1 MNVSGIDVGYK
12 TVVVA
17 ISKNGKQGKQR
28 TFENTPTGHQEL
40 KKALHSARVTRVGLE
55 ATGVYHL
62 ELAVALHE
70 SNQFELMVINPKA
83 AKHYAMARITRSK
96 TDAADAAMLA
106 EFVEHMPF
114 EPWQCPDGSK
124 LALRTA
130 TRRLEALLKQQTQA
144 KNHLHASLQ
153 SQFSP
158 AFVIEDI
165 KFTVAQLG
173 RQIEAIQTHILSLI
187 EQNNEL
193 RSIFNRLITVKGIGP
208 KSAVS
213 LMGELLVL
221 PQNMTAKQWVA
232 MAGLDPRQHQSGTSV
247 DKPTRISKAGNKYL
261 RKALYMPALSAART
275 EENVRA
281 YYQHLIEQRHL
292 KKIQAVCAVMRK
304 LLHAIHGMLTNQ
316 TDFDGSRFYS
326 APAQIAP

>member
-12 TVVVA
+12 TVIVA
-17 ISKNGKQGKQR
+17 ISKNGKQSKQR
-28 TFENTPTGHQEL
+28 TFENTPSGHQEL
-40 KKALHSARVTRVGLE
+40 KKVLHSAQVTRVGLE
-55 ATGVYHL
+55 ATGAYHL

-70 SNQFELMVINPKA
+70 TNQFELMVINPKA
-83 AKHYAMARITRSK
+83 AKHYATARMTRCK
-96 TDAADAAMLA
+96 TDAVDAAMLA
-106 EFVEHMPF
+106 EFVERMPF
-114 EPWQCPDGSK
+114 KPWQCPDGSK

-130 TRRLEALLKQQTQA
+130 SRHLEALTKQQTRA
-144 KNHLHASLQ
+144 KNHLHASSQ

-165 KFTVAQLG
+165 KLTVAQLDH
-173 RQIEAIQTHILSLI
+173 QIEVMQTHILSLV
-187 EQNNEL
+187 EQNDEL
-193 RSIFNRLITVKGIGP
+193 QTIFNRLIAVKGIGP
-208 KSAVS
+208 KSAIS

-221 PQNMTAKQWVA
+221 PKDMTAKQWVA

-247 DKPTRISKAGNKYL
+247 DKPARISKAGNKYL

-281 YYQHLIEQRHL
+281 YYQYLIEQRHL

-304 LLHAIHGMLTNQ
+304 LLHAIHGMLSTQ

-326 APAQIAP
+326 APARIAH